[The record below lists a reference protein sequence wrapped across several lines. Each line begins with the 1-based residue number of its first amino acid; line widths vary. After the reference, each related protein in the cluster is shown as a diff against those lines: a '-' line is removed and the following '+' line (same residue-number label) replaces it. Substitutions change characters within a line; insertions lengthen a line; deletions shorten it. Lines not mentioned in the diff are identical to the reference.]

1 VGRAKIKSPS
11 NRCIPAGFNWMVGFV
26 PKSLPPQKTTL
37 SLGMEWCFSIN
48 QVLADSFSLKD
59 HLTGFYLI
67 MNVLKEQSSEIFIPF
82 FDIRPRPK

>member
-1 VGRAKIKSPS
+1 
-11 NRCIPAGFNWMVGFV
+11 MVGFV

-67 MNVLKEQSSEIFIPF
+67 MNVLKGTVQRDFHSVFLY
-82 FDIRPRPK
+82 